1 MVSVELLGAP
11 RITRDGAAVEMD
23 TRKAFALLA
32 YLGVTGRA
40 HTRDSL
46 AGLLWPEY
54 DQEHARGALRR
65 TLSALRKGVGPE
77 WLEASRD
84 TVVLKRGEGLRIDVD
99 EFRARA
105 SGSGPEDLE
114 EAVALYR
121 DDLLAGFALRD
132 SAPFEDWQRFEAD
145 SLRREL
151 AKALDGLADAAAA
164 GEDYAAAIA
173 HARRRLS
180 LNRLD
185 EPAHRRLIE
194 LYARKGERAAAVR
207 QYRECVRTLHRE
219 LGVGPVEETTSLYR
233 RIQGDDP
240 PAPANGSAGRPV
252 PASPPEPSD
261 APLVGRADER
271 AALLDAYA
279 SVQTNGRLVVIE
291 GELGIGK
298 TRLADDLL
306 AALREQG
313 AVTIAVRCYEDER
326 TLAYA
331 PVAEAARA
339 AIALL
344 GAAPEEGAGE
354 LGRLLP
360 EAGPPSPHPLD
371 SKGAQ
376 TRFFEALRTALEAA
390 VEGPAPGVLL
400 FDDVQYADEA
410 SQEFLT
416 YLVRRLTRR
425 PLLVVF
431 TWRVEEVPPS
441 HKLRRLIAD
450 KARSRSATVVQPRR
464 LSPEEVEE
472 LAAALVS
479 GRQGLTRAVYRD
491 TRGLPLFA
499 VEYLLALGRGDTDSP
514 PRGVRDL
521 LLARLA
527 SVSDLSS
534 QVLTAAAV
542 IGGRFDASTV
552 QLVAGRTEEETVAA
566 LEELTAHG
574 LIEESGDAYDF
585 RHEQLREVASARTS
599 LARRRL
605 LHGRVGDTLGRTRAA
620 TGPTAAQIARH
631 YALAGRD
638 RDASMRFQ
646 EAGEHARSLYANAEA
661 LAHFQAALA
670 LGHPD
675 AGLVHEAIGDVQTL
689 LGDYAGALT
698 SYEAAAADEDAARA
712 AALEHKL
719 AGLHLRRG
727 DLDLAARHL
736 AAALD
741 APADGEPGLHA
752 RILADAGLVAHRR
765 GQEEAALASARRAL
779 ADAEHDGDERT
790 LAQVRNVL
798 GILLKNS
805 GQRAEAR
812 ELLEES
818 ARWAEEHG
826 DLVGRVAALNNLAL
840 VDRAEGDVP
849 AALSRT
855 TTALELADLIGDR
868 HRQAALHNNLA
879 DILHASGRGDEA
891 MVHLKKAVTLFAE
904 IGETGEPQPEI
915 WKLVDW

>member
-1 MVSVELLGAP
+1 MVSVELLGPP

-23 TRKAFALLA
+23 TRKAVALLA
-32 YLGVTGRA
+32 YLGVTGRP

-65 TLSALRKGVGPE
+65 TLSALRKGLGPE
-77 WLEASRD
+77 WLEANRD
-84 TVVLKRGEGLRIDVD
+84 VVALRRGEGLRIDVD
-99 EFRARA
+99 EFRARV
-105 SGSGPEDLE
+105 SGSRPAQLE

-151 AKALDGLADAAAA
+151 ANALDGLADAAAA
-164 GEDYAAAIA
+164 RKDFAAAIA
-173 HARRRLS
+173 HARQRLS

-207 QYRECVRTLHRE
+207 QYRECVRILHRE
-219 LGVGPVEETTSLYR
+219 LGVAPVEETTSLYR
-233 RIQGDDP
+233 RIQGDGMLQP
-240 PAPANGSAGRPV
+240 PTRAAATPG
-252 PASPPEPSD
+252 PESSSQPNE
-261 APLVGRADER
+261 ALLVGRADER

-279 SVQTNGRLVVIE
+279 SVGMNGRLALIE
-291 GELGIGK
+291 GEMGIGK

-306 AALREQG
+306 AALRERG
-313 AVTIAVRCYEDER
+313 AATIAVRCYEEER

-339 AIALL
+339 AIGLL
-344 GAAPEEGAGE
+344 GAAPEEAAGE

-360 EAGPPSPHPLD
+360 EAGPPSPRPLD
-371 SKGAQ
+371 SRGAQ
-376 TRFFEALRTALEAA
+376 TRFFEALRTALETA
-390 VEGPAPGVLL
+390 VKGAVPGVLL
-400 FDDVQYADEA
+400 FDDVQNADEA

-416 YLVRRLTRR
+416 YLVRRLTGR

-431 TWRVEEVPPS
+431 TWRTEEVPPAD
-441 HKLRRLIAD
+441 KLRRLLAD
-450 KARSRSATVVQPRR
+450 SARSRSATVVQPRR
-464 LSPEEVEE
+464 LTSEEVEE
-472 LAAALVS
+472 LAGALVS
-479 GRQGLTRAVYRD
+479 RPEVAPSVYRD

-499 VEYLLALGRGDTDSP
+499 VEYLLAIGRGDADSP
-514 PRGVRDL
+514 PGGVRDL

-527 SVSDLSS
+527 TLSELS
-534 QVLTAAAV
+534 AQILTAAAV

-552 QLVAGRTEEETVAA
+552 RAAAGRTEEETVAA
-566 LEELTAHG
+566 LEELTARG
-574 LIEESGDAYDF
+574 IIEESGEAYDF
-585 RHEQLREVASARTS
+585 RHEQLREIAYKRTS

-605 LHGRVGDTLGRTRAA
+605 LHGRVGEALGRTKAA
-620 TGPTAAQIARH
+620 AGPTAAQVARH
-631 YALAGRD
+631 YELAGRD
-638 RDASMRFQ
+638 RDAALRFQ
-646 EAGEHARSLYANAEA
+646 QAGEHARSLYANAEA

-675 AGLVHEAIGDVQTL
+675 PGVVHEAVGDVQTL
-689 LGDYAGALT
+689 LGDYGGALT
-698 SYEAAAADEDAARA
+698 SYEAAAADEDAARTTL
-712 AALEHKL
+712 LEHKL

-736 AAALD
+736 AGALD
-741 APADGEPGLHA
+741 APADGEPGLQA

-765 GQEEAALASARRAL
+765 GQKDAALASARQAL
-779 ADAEHDGDERT
+779 VDAQQDGDERT

-812 ELLEES
+812 EHLEAS
-818 ARWAEEHG
+818 LWWAEEHG
-826 DLVGRVAALNNLAL
+826 DLAGRVAALNNLAL
-840 VDRAEGDVP
+840 LDRSEGDVT
-849 AALSRT
+849 AALGRT

-879 DILHASGRGDEA
+879 DILHASGRRDEA
-891 MVHLKKAVTLFAE
+891 MEHLKKAVAIFAE
-904 IGETGEPQPEI
+904 VGETGEPQPEI

>member
-11 RITRDGAAVEMD
+11 RITRDGAAVEID
-23 TRKAFALLA
+23 TRKAIALLA
-32 YLGVTGRA
+32 YLGVTGRP

-46 AGLLWPEY
+46 AGLLWPES

-65 TLSALRKGVGPE
+65 TLSALRKGLGPE
-77 WLEASRD
+77 WLETSRD
-84 TVVLKRGEGLRIDVD
+84 VVALRRGKGLRIDVD
-99 EFRARA
+99 EFRARV
-105 SGSGPEDLE
+105 SGSRPDQLE

-151 AKALDGLADAAAA
+151 ANALDGLADAAAA
-164 GEDYAAAIA
+164 REDYAAAIA
-173 HARRRLS
+173 HARQRLS

-207 QYRECVRTLHRE
+207 QYRECVRILHRE
-219 LGVGPVEETTSLYR
+219 LGVAPVEETTSLYR
-233 RIQGDDP
+233 RIQGDSP
-240 PAPANGSAGRPV
+240 PPPPIGSSVTPV
-252 PASPPEPSD
+252 SASPSQPND
-261 APLVGRADER
+261 APLVGRADEQ

-279 SVQTNGRLVVIE
+279 SVGTNGRLVLIE
-291 GELGIGK
+291 GEMGIGK

-306 AALREQG
+306 TALREQG
-313 AVTIAVRCYEDER
+313 AATIAVRCYEDER

-339 AIALL
+339 AIGLL
-344 GAAPEEGAGE
+344 GAAPREAAGE

-360 EAGPPSPHPLD
+360 EAGPPSPRPLD
-371 SKGAQ
+371 SRGAQ

-390 VEGPAPGVLL
+390 VKGPVPGVLL

-416 YLVRRLTRR
+416 YLVRRLTRK

-431 TWRVEEVPPS
+431 TWRTEEVPPA
-441 HKLRRLIAD
+441 HKLRRLFAD
-450 KARSRSATVVQPRR
+450 TARSRSATVVQPRR
-464 LSPEEVEE
+464 LTPEEVEE

-479 GRQGLTRAVYRD
+479 RRPEVARSVYRD

-499 VEYLLALGRGDTDSP
+499 VEYLLAIGRGDADSP
-514 PRGVRDL
+514 PGGVRDL
-521 LLARLA
+521 LLSRLA
-527 SVSDLSS
+527 SISDLSS
-534 QVLTAAAV
+534 QILTAAAV

-552 QLVAGRTEEETVAA
+552 RAAAGRTDEETVAA
-566 LEELTAHG
+566 LEELTASG

-585 RHEQLREVASARTS
+585 RHEQLREVAYGGTS

-605 LHGRVGDTLGRTRAA
+605 LHGRVGDALGRTKAV
-620 TGPTAAQIARH
+620 TGPTAAQVARH

-638 RDASMRFQ
+638 GDAAVRFH

-670 LGHPD
+670 LGHPNP
-675 AGLVHEAIGDVQTL
+675 GVVHETVGDVQTL
-689 LGDYAGALT
+689 LGDYGGALT
-698 SYEAAAADEDAARA
+698 SYEAAAADEDAARTA
-712 AALEHKL
+712 LLEHKL

-727 DLDLAARHL
+727 DLDLAARHI

-741 APADGEPGLHA
+741 APADGEPGLQA

-765 GQEEAALASARRAL
+765 GQEDAALASARQAL
-779 ADAEHDGDERT
+779 ADAQRDGDERT

-805 GQRAEAR
+805 GQRVEAR
-812 ELLEES
+812 EHLEAS
-818 ARWAEEHG
+818 VRWAEEHG
-826 DLVGRVAALNNLAL
+826 DLAGRVAALNNLAL
-840 VDRAEGDVP
+840 VDRAEGDVT
-849 AALSRT
+849 AALGRT
-855 TTALELADLIGDR
+855 MTALELADLIGDR

-879 DILHASGRGDEA
+879 DILHASGRRDEA
-891 MVHLKKAVTLFAE
+891 MEHLKKAVAIFAE